1 MEFFLYYYNLL
12 PTPSH
17 ANFSNI
23 NNNKTGNIESAFTTL
38 LQFSLSFGHKFREV
52 ESFMIQIHNAIPQIS
67 IPEITAC
74 IWRAPYIYEYP
85 SKKERDL
92 MPTPKKW

>member
-1 MEFFLYYYNLL
+1 MEFSLYCNNLL

-23 NNNKTGNIESAFTTL
+23 NNNKTGNIERAFTTL
-38 LQFSLSFGHKFREV
+38 LQFSLSSVHKIRGE

-67 IPEITAC
+67 IPEMTAC

-85 SKKERDL
+85 SKKEEGSYAYS
-92 MPTPKKW
+92 